1 MKEKY
6 ILIQYNWDD
15 VSIEKIFDIHQNLSE
30 SLKDS
35 GISIIT
41 IPSFVTWTSMTR
53 EDLLQIRDSLDF
65 ILEKKDDINT

>member
-1 MKEKY
+1 MEKKY
-6 ILIQYNWDD
+6 ILIQYNWND
-15 VSIEKIFDIHQNLSE
+15 VSAKEIIDIHQNLSE
-30 SLKDS
+30 SIKDS